1 MSNFDTIGHTIK
13 SITHTFSRIPKH
25 LVHKQLD
32 DIPLVAPKASG
43 WCEEF
48 SRNYRAICDQL
59 NIPLAPLCPKKDK
72 AFENSEQGK
81 VLGIEF
87 NSVDLTWRLPEDKRR
102 DYLNSIIKFSTM
114 ESQSLVDSE
123 EILGKLNF
131 VCSMCPLL
139 RTFKKPLQEHIR
151 ILKEANLSSC
161 KMASELASD
170 LLVWA
175 AFLKDSRNWL
185 PISPRPSYPPL
196 LHKTY
201 TTDAAGWSADS
212 LDKEVGFGCIGLSGE
227 GEVIF
232 ANQSLWSL
240 PVMGLTRDSKKKFL
254 GNKTTT
260 LEFAGILIP
269 FLLQPYLLCNQH
281 VKIQVDNIGC
291 VFAWEK
297 GYSKEDNLASIL
309 VRVLVL
315 LSAKLSCVVHIHH
328 HPRNSS
334 WESTMA
340 DRLSRSRTTSNQDR
354 KLLDHYSNRRLPPTF
369 EKWMENPIEDWSMPI
384 ALLNEL

>member
-1 MSNFDTIGHTIK
+1 
-13 SITHTFSRIPKH
+13 
-25 LVHKQLD
+25 
-32 DIPLVAPKASG
+32 
-43 WCEEF
+43 
-48 SRNYRAICDQL
+48 
-59 NIPLAPLCPKKDK
+59 
-72 AFENSEQGK
+72 
-81 VLGIEF
+81 
-87 NSVDLTWRLPEDKRR
+87 
-102 DYLNSIIKFSTM
+102 
-114 ESQSLVDSE
+114 
-123 EILGKLNF
+123 
-131 VCSMCPLL
+131 MCPLL
-139 RTFKKPLQEHIR
+139 RTFRKPLQEHIR

-185 PISPRPSYPPL
+185 PISPWPSYPPL

-354 KLLDHYSNRRLPPTF
+354 TLLDHYSNRRLPPTF